1 MTNEQPEKKQ
11 DSIKIRRLIALLG
24 IVLLL
29 LSQLLLASE
38 PLDESFVFPR
48 YTWLTVTGLVLFL
61 SSLLIRP
68 TLRLQRIA
76 ALFLFRDE
84 VFWILTAAAFSGLAA
99 VGAALYQRNYIPV
112 LSIWL
117 TAGFCYL
124 FTFVRGVVSTEKI
137 RAAVKDNRNELLI
150 VAAIAILALT
160 LRFYRLGEVPRVL
173 DGDEGLIGLAAQS
186 TVDGRLA
193 NPFALWENFG
203 ALYLQLINAAFRI
216 FGESPFAL
224 RLAPAIGGALGVIA
238 LYLLARQI
246 GGRKI
251 ALIAAILLALSHT
264 HIHFSRI
271 VSVAYVHGAW
281 LAPLELYFLYSG
293 LEKRQAWRSALGG
306 ILLAVNFSIYL
317 TAQVIVGLALV
328 YMLIAFI
335 FHRSWFKA
343 ALPAALAFWGGFMVM
358 ILPEALYISRHPDE
372 FLNRLSQDGVFQSGW
387 LTATMQS
394 TGQSAV
400 TILFERIIHAFMS
413 LVFYPAIDFYGS
425 PSPMLTVVSSVLFLV
440 GLGIALFRVRQPAY
454 LLLNGYFWGTTV
466 AVGVFAIPPSADSYR
481 MLMAFP
487 AALILCAIGLDQ
499 ILETLGI
506 GWETARNVY
515 VFSTASVL
523 IGLLILNVWIY
534 YGDFAGQCRFGGNLE
549 SRFASYL
556 GTYAKT
562 VESES
567 NIYLLSDPIF
577 FYGSHAST
585 DFLSQR
591 RPIVNHADSLDVLNP
606 ISGETIIANPDRIA
620 ELENWIRLNPGGE
633 IHYEYDCKRTILMAY
648 QLP

>member
-1 MTNEQPEKKQ
+1 MTNEQPENNQ
-11 DSIKIRRLIALLG
+11 DSIKIRRLIALFG
-24 IVLLL
+24 VVLLL
-29 LSQLLLASE
+29 LSQLLLASV

-48 YTWLTVTGLVLFL
+48 YTGLALAGLGLFL

-68 TLRLQRIA
+68 SLRLQKIA
-76 ALFLFRDE
+76 VLPLFRDD
-84 VFWILTAAAFSGLAA
+84 VFWILTAAALSGLAA
-99 VGAALYQRNYIPV
+99 VGATLYQRNYIPV

-117 TAGFCYL
+117 MAGFCYL
-124 FTFVRGVVSTEKI
+124 FAFVRGTVSLEKI
-137 RAAVKDNRNELLI
+137 RTAIKDNRNELLT

-160 LRFYRLGEVPRVL
+160 LRFYRLGELPRVL
-173 DGDEGLIGLAAQS
+173 DGDEGLVGLAAQS
-186 TVDGRLA
+186 TLDGRLA

-203 ALYLQLINAAFRI
+203 AFYLQLINAAFRI
-216 FGESPFAL
+216 FGDSPFAL
-224 RLAPAIGGALGVIA
+224 RLAPALGGAFGAVA

-246 GGRKI
+246 GGRQI
-251 ALIAAILLALSHT
+251 ALIAAILLAISHT

-271 VSVAYVHGAW
+271 VSVAYVHGTW

-306 ILLAVNFSIYL
+306 ILLAINFSIYL
-317 TAQVIVGLALV
+317 TAQVIIGLALV

-335 FHRSWFKA
+335 FYRSWFKA
-343 ALPAALAFWGGFMVM
+343 ALRAALAFWGGFIIM
-358 ILPEALYISRHPDE
+358 ILPEALYISKHPEE
-372 FLNRLSQDGVFQSGW
+372 FLNRLSQDGTFQSGW

-400 TILFERIIHAFMS
+400 TILFERIVHAFMS

-440 GLGIALFRVRQPAY
+440 GLGIVLFRVRQPAY

-466 AVGVFAIPPSADSYR
+466 AVGIFAIPPSADSYR

-487 AALILCAIGLDQ
+487 AAVIMCAIGLDQ
-499 ILETLGI
+499 ILDTLGLSR
-506 GWETARNVY
+506 ERARNLY
-515 VFSTASVL
+515 AFSTASVL
-523 IGLLILNVWIY
+523 IGLLILNLWIY

-585 DFLSQR
+585 DFLSRR
-591 RPIVNHADSLDVLNP
+591 RPIVNHADSLDALNP
-606 ISGETIIANPDRIA
+606 ISGETVIANPHRIA
-620 ELENWIRLNPGGE
+620 ELESWVRLHPGGTV
-633 IHYEYDCKRTILMAY
+633 HYLYDCRTTILMAY